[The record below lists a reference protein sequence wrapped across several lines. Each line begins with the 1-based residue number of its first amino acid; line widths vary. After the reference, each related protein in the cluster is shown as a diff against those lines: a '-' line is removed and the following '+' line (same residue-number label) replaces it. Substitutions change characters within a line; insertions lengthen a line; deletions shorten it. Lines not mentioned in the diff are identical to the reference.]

1 MSGYSKAPLGVGE
14 PKSQKVSYGQGVN
27 SLTEEYSQRNYSW
40 GDPPRAPIELHC
52 IASSGAVNVKKIK

>member
-1 MSGYSKAPLGVGE
+1 MSENSKAPLGIGE
-14 PKSQKVSYGQGVN
+14 PKSQKVSYGYGV
-27 SLTEEYSQRNYSW
+27 SSISEEYSQRSFNW